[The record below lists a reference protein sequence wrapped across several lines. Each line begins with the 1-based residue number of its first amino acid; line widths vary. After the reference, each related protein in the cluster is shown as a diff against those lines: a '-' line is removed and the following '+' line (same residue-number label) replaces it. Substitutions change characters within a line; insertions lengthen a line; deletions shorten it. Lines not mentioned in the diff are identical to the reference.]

1 MTSRHLLP
9 PLFLATL
16 IGLLVGCA
24 TPAELRQQTPAL
36 DLKSMKSSK
45 TVAVCISDKW
55 EGMGAFGGAITV
67 TMRITKSGYVVSLP
81 INGQT
86 GMLVD
91 VDDVGTGSRT
101 RYYKGLVLAEGSFVE
116 AIKSCQ

>member
-1 MTSRHLLP
+1 MNIKCLSVNVLCVL
-9 PLFLATL
+9 TL
-16 IGLLVGCA
+16 IGCA
-24 TPAELRQQTPAL
+24 TPAELRQQTPVL
-36 DLKSMKSSK
+36 DLKSSKTSK

-67 TMRITKSGYVVSLP
+67 NMRLTKTGYVVSLP

-91 VDDVGTGSRT
+91 IDDAGTGSAT
-101 RYYKGLVLAEGSFVE
+101 KYYKGLVLLEGSFVD
-116 AIKSCQ
+116 AIKDCQ